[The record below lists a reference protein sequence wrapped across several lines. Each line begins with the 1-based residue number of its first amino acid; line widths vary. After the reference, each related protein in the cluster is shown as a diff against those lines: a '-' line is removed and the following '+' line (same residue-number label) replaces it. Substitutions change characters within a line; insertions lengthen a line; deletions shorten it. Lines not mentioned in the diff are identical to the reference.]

1 MGKVKKIE
9 IRNCSY
15 YFYND
20 MISLRNFQSNL
31 LKIDKNHYKDIDIY
45 YIGYIT
51 IKNIGDCESIYRV
64 NSFYLL
70 VNHASGYI
78 EKKKKGNKYLIFDD
92 SIKENKGL
100 LKKIRRCLRWN

>member
-9 IRNCSY
+9 IKNCSY

-20 MISLRNFQSNL
+20 MISLKNFKSNL

-45 YIGYIT
+45 YIGYIA
-51 IKNIGDCESIYRV
+51 IKNIGDCESIYSV

-78 EKKKKGNKYLIFDD
+78 DKKKGNKYLIFDD